1 MFGLDDARVADPI
14 IASKPGEGQASPK
27 KKAKAHPPTHPVF
40 SSQEKELNIQIPDGW
55 HTH

>member
-14 IASKPGEGQASPK
+14 ITSKPGEGQASPK